1 MVRCFP
7 CTPEI
12 WPKEYVRQFDQN
24 FAVSVIYCFYLHT
37 PIREKHIVLFHL
49 IFLLYMN
56 IQPKFRFLI
65 NFFFYSHATIPP
77 KYRFLFHLF
86 FLLCTTFHGC
96 SSHSVY
102 GTFSWRMR
110 SSFAFFSN
118 YEVKINFHSLKNPW
132 FYYRNIWEYIM
143 RLFLLNVWPLRL
155 SIHINIR
162 CQLAKNRKNN
172 IYKNSNKIAILGILW

>member
-1 MVRCFP
+1 MTISLVVAHEIWMVRCFP

-65 NFFFYSHATIPP
+65 NFFFIHTRPFHRNIGSFFIYSFFCARHFTVVHPIVFTEHLVGACVVVS
-77 KYRFLFHLF
+77 LF
-86 FLLCTTFHGC
+86 FL
-96 SSHSVY
+96 
-102 GTFSWRMR
+102 
-110 SSFAFFSN
+110 
-118 YEVKINFHSLKNPW
+118 
-132 FYYRNIWEYIM
+132 IM
-143 RLFLLNVWPLRL
+143 R
-155 SIHINIR
+155 
-162 CQLAKNRKNN
+162 
-172 IYKNSNKIAILGILW
+172 